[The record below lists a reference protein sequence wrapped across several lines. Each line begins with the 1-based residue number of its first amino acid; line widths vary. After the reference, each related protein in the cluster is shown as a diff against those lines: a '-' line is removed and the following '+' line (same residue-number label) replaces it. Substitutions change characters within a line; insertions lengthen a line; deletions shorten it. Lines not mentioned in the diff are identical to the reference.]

1 MDEKRL
7 EELEKIVSGKSFEEL
22 SESDMEQIAG
32 AVGEM
37 GDVDPE
43 SVSPVV
49 AVSLAACVSALT
61 GLISYKKGCL

>member
-7 EELEKIVSGKSFEEL
+7 EELEKVVSGKSFEEL

-32 AVGEM
+32 AVREM
-37 GDVDPE
+37 GDVNPE
-43 SVSPVV
+43 SLGEVV
-49 AVSLAACVSALT
+49 VISVAACVSALT

>member
-22 SESDMEQIAG
+22 SESDMEQIAS
-32 AVGEM
+32 AVREM
-37 GDVDPE
+37 GDVNPE
-43 SVSPVV
+43 VTTVV
-49 AVSLAACVSALT
+49 AVSLSACVSALA

>member
-32 AVGEM
+32 AVREM
-37 GDVDPE
+37 GDVNPE
-43 SVSPVV
+43 VTTVV
-49 AVSLAACVSALT
+49 AVSLSACVSALA

>member
-1 MDEKRL
+1 MDEKKL

-32 AVGEM
+32 AVAEM

-43 SVSPVV
+43 VSPVV

>member
-1 MDEKRL
+1 MNEKRL

-22 SESDMEQIAG
+22 SESELEQIAG

-37 GDVDPE
+37 GDVNPE
-43 SVSPVV
+43 VSPVV

>member
-32 AVGEM
+32 AVSEM
-37 GDVDPE
+37 GDVNPE
-43 SVSPVV
+43 SLAEVV
-49 AVSLAACVSALT
+49 TISVAACVSALA